1 MTFKGFS
8 SVDEKSIPVPEVF
21 FTDLLPEIESAGELR
36 ISLYIFWALSLQPA
50 EPRFVRLSDT
60 RKDTRLMA
68 ALGADGDEQ
77 THALQAALES
87 ACQRGTLVAA
97 QLEEDVF
104 YFLNSE
110 RGRAAC
116 QGLMDGKWDADRQ
129 EHVSGGMLV
138 PERPNIF
145 GLYEQNIGP
154 LTPMIVDTLKEAE
167 QTYPADWIS
176 DALRIAVVKNV
187 RNWRY
192 VEAILKDWKEKGRD
206 GADRRS
212 AKEGRK
218 RDSEGEYADYVQH

>member
-1 MTFKGFS
+1 MTFSGFS
-8 SVDEKSIPVPEVF
+8 SVDEKSIPVPAVF

-36 ISLYIFWALSLQPA
+36 VSLYVFWALSLQQS
-50 EPRFVRLSDT
+50 EPRFVRLSDI
-60 RKDTRLMA
+60 RKDARLMA
-68 ALGADGDEQ
+68 AFGETPDDQAQG
-77 THALQAALES
+77 LQSALES
-87 ACQRGTLVAA
+87 ACGRGTLVGA
-97 QLEEDVF
+97 QLEEDAI

-110 RGRAAC
+110 RGRSAC
-116 QGLMDGKWDADRQ
+116 QGLLDGKWDAGSR
-129 EHVSGGMLV
+129 EHVSAVLT

-145 GLYEQNIGP
+145 SLYEENIGP
-154 LTPMIVDTLKEAE
+154 LTPMIADTLKEAE
-167 QTYPADWIS
+167 QTYPAEWIR